1 MLVERLGRAT
11 TPGQNS
17 TMKALVTGAAGFI
30 GSNLVR
36 RLLSD
41 GHRVTGVDNLFSGHR
56 RLVEPL
62 FCKDFELW
70 ECDMADARVLD
81 AVRAR
86 SFDVVFHLAARPR
99 VPYSVEF
106 PLETHLVNVD
116 KSLAL
121 LDACRGNV
129 SRFVFSSSSS
139 VTGNVTAFPTPEE
152 VECRPLSPYALQK
165 RTVEE
170 YCRVFSELY
179 GLETVSLR
187 YYTVFGPNQF
197 AGNAYATVIA
207 AWCQAIREG
216 GELRVDGDGTDLRD
230 FCYVDDAI
238 EANILAA
245 TSSRRFAGDLYNV
258 AGGEQHT
265 INDLKR
271 LFSERFG
278 SRARWRSAPARR
290 ANLTRTHADL
300 RRARSELGYEPRISF
315 AEGLARTFAW
325 WGI

>member
-1 MLVERLGRAT
+1 MR
-11 TPGQNS
+11 
-17 TMKALVTGAAGFI
+17 ALVTGAAGFI

-41 GHRVTGVDNLFSGHR
+41 EHQVTGVDNLSSGHR
-56 RLVEPL
+56 SLVEPL
-62 FCKDFELW
+62 FCKHFELW
-70 ECDMADARVLD
+70 ECDMADVRVLE
-81 AVRAR
+81 ALRAR
-86 SFDVVFHLAARPR
+86 SFDVVFHVGARPR

-106 PLETHLVNVD
+106 PLETHLINVD

-139 VTGNVTAFPTPEE
+139 ATGNVTTFPTPED

-165 RTVEE
+165 RTLEE

-179 GLETVSLR
+179 GLDTVSLR

-207 AWCQAIREG
+207 AWCQAVCDDAP
-216 GELRVDGDGTDLRD
+216 LRVDGDGTDLRD
-230 FCYVDDAI
+230 FCYVDNAI
-238 EANILAA
+238 DANILAA
-245 TSSRRFAGDLYNV
+245 SSPRRFAGDVYNV

-265 INDLKR
+265 INEVKH

-278 SRARWRSAPARR
+278 SRARWQLAPARR

-300 RRARSELGYEPRISF
+300 RKSRGQLGYAPRVSF
-315 AEGLARTFAW
+315 AEGLDRTFAW